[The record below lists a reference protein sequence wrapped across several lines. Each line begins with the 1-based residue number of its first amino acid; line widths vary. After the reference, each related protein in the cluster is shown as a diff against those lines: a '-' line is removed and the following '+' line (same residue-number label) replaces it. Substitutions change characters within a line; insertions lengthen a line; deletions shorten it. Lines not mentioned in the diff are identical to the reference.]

1 MKAIDF
7 VNSKDIREYWEE
19 IGYESSALESAWLIW
34 QGKNQSLNEKHLAWS
49 NLIDS
54 STDCSIPA
62 GAFDLPQKSLHNF
75 LSRYIEIDEELIKA
89 FYTEGD
95 HAVFSYRMYFD
106 DDGDREWYNEP
117 AMFNTFEEAYE
128 HAKDGGEPP
137 HPNFIE
143 FVKTYIGSEGKQIF
157 VRFNLEKEIVRVDE
171 SDYLTDSKDYE
182 IFQEVFRNMSFA
194 FPIPF
199 KKGDIVSTTRGLY
212 TRPSYS
218 GGTYVF
224 ENVVTEDN
232 CTFVTGYGVDGNG
245 VAYYH
250 RDHDYMDLVRNV
262 TPLINEDKMLLPI
275 SKYLSGEIDL
285 ALLLGACKHIFCS
298 NEAKKLNLYM
308 NYTKEEKKLAGVDN
322 ES

>member
-1 MKAIDF
+1 MKINEY
-7 VNSKDIREYWEE
+7 VNSEDIRKYWEE
-19 IGYESSALESAWLIW
+19 IYYQPSPLASAWLIW
-34 QGKNQSLNEKHLAWS
+34 QGKNQTVEEKHLAWAD
-49 NLIDS
+49 LIDS
-54 STDCSIPA
+54 STDCPIPA

-75 LSRYIEIDEELIKA
+75 LNRYIEIDEELMKA
-89 FYTEGD
+89 FYAEGD

-106 DDGDREWYNEP
+106 DDGDRGWYNEP
-117 AMFNTFEEAYE
+117 ALFNTFEEAYE
-128 HAKDGGEPP
+128 HARDGGEPP

-171 SDYLTDSKDYE
+171 RDFLSDSKDYE

-212 TRPSYS
+212 TRPSYC

-224 ENVVTEDN
+224 ENVTTEDN
-232 CTFVTGYGVDGNG
+232 CTFATGYGVESDGQVYRHND
-245 VAYYH
+245 YN
-250 RDHDYMDLVRNV
+250 YMDLELCQS
-262 TPLINEDKMLLPI
+262 PLINDDKILQPI
-275 SKYLSGEIDL
+275 SKYMSGEIDL

-298 NEAKKLNLYM
+298 NAAKKLKQYM
-308 NYTKEEKKLAGVDN
+308 NYTKEEKKLAGVNN

>member
-1 MKAIDF
+1 MTINEY
-7 VNSKDIREYWEE
+7 VNSKEIRHYWDE
-19 IGYESSALESAWLIW
+19 IGYKPSPLASAWLIW
-34 QGKNQSLNEKHLAWS
+34 QGKNQMVKEKHNDWYGIVNDTL
-49 NLIDS
+49 
-54 STDCSIPA
+54 DCAIPE
-62 GAFDLPQKSLHNF
+62 GAFNLPQPSLHQF
-75 LSRYIEIDEELIKA
+75 LKRYVELEEELIA
-89 FYTEGD
+89 SFYKVETN
-95 HAVFSYRMYFD
+95 AVYSYRMYFD

-117 AMFNTFEEAYE
+117 AIFNTFEEAYE

-224 ENVVTEDN
+224 ENVVTEEN

-250 RDHDYMDLVRNV
+250 RDHDYMDLVCNV

-298 NEAKKLNLYM
+298 NEGKKFETVYELYKGR
-308 NYTKEEKKLAGVDN
+308 KETCGGW
-322 ES
+322 

>member
-1 MKAIDF
+1 MKINEY
-7 VNSKDIREYWEE
+7 VNSKDIRKYWEE
-19 IGYESSALESAWLIW
+19 ICYQPSPLASAWLVW
-34 QGKNQSLNEKHLAWS
+34 QGKNQTVKEKHNGWHCIVNDTL
-49 NLIDS
+49 
-54 STDCSIPA
+54 DCSIPE
-62 GAFDLPQKSLHNF
+62 GVFNLPQPSLHNF
-75 LSRYIEIDEELIKA
+75 LKRYVELEEELIA
-89 FYTEGD
+89 SFYKVD
-95 HAVFSYRMYFD
+95 PDAVYSYRMYFD
-106 DDGDREWYNEP
+106 DAGDRDWYNEP

-128 HAKDGGEPP
+128 HARDGGEPP

-157 VRFNLEKEIVRVDE
+157 VRFNLEKEIVLVDE

-194 FPIPF
+194 FPVPF

-224 ENVVTEDN
+224 ENVVTEGN
-232 CTFVTGYGVDGNG
+232 CTFATCYGVDGNG
-245 VAYYH
+245 EVYYH

-308 NYTKEEKKLAGVDN
+308 NYTKEEKKLAGVSN

>member
-1 MKAIDF
+1 MEVIEF
-7 VNSKDIREYWEE
+7 VNSKDIRDYWKE
-19 IGYESSALESAWLIW
+19 IGYEPSVLESCWLIW
-34 QGKNQSLNEKHLAWS
+34 QGKNQTLNKKHLAWK

-62 GAFDLPQKSLHNF
+62 GVFDMPQKSLHNF
-75 LSRYIEIDEELIKA
+75 LRRYIEIDEELIA
-89 FYTEGD
+89 SFYKVETN
-95 HAVFSYRMYFD
+95 AVYSYRMYFD

-117 AMFNTFEEAYE
+117 AIFNTFEEAYE

-224 ENVVTEDN
+224 ENVVTEGD
-232 CTFVTGYGVDGNG
+232 CTFVTGSGVDGNAE
-245 VAYYH
+245 AYYH

-262 TPLINEDKMLLPI
+262 TPLIKEDKMLLPI

-298 NEAKKLNLYM
+298 NEAKKLSLYM
-308 NYTKEEKKLAGVDN
+308 NYTKEEKKLVRVDN

>member
-7 VNSKDIREYWEE
+7 VNSKDIREYWTE
-19 IGYESSALESAWLIW
+19 INYKPTALESAWLIW
-34 QGKNQSLNEKHLAWS
+34 RGKNQTVKEKHLAWS
-49 NLIDS
+49 KLIDS
-54 STDCSIPA
+54 SIDCSIPA
-62 GAFDLPQKSLHNF
+62 GTFDLPQKSLHNF
-75 LSRYIEIDEELIKA
+75 LSRYIEIDEELIKT

-95 HAVFSYRMYFD
+95 QAVFSYRMYFD

-117 AMFNTFEEAYE
+117 ALFNTFEEAYE
-128 HAKDGGEPP
+128 HARDGGDPP

-157 VRFNLEKEIVRVDE
+157 VRFNLGKEIVRVDE
-171 SDYLTDSKDYE
+171 SDYLTDCKDYE
-182 IFQEVFRNMSFA
+182 IFQEVFRNMSFV

-212 TRPSYS
+212 TRPSYNS
-218 GGTYVF
+218 GTYVF
-224 ENVVTEDN
+224 ENIVTEGN

-245 VAYYH
+245 EAYYH

-285 ALLLGACKHIFCS
+285 ALLLGACKHVFCS